1 MLEGGDDK
9 EALVPKYLF
18 EVKYTLDGVKGLKS
32 KGGSAR
38 VAASKALVEEVGG
51 TLEAFY
57 FAFGST
63 DAYLIAELPD
73 NVTTASVNLIAAA
86 SGGVTTATT
95 VLLTPE
101 EIDEAA
107 KRQASF
113 QPPGS

>member
-1 MLEGGDDK
+1 M
-9 EALVPKYLF
+9 PKYLF
-18 EVKYTLDGVKGLKS
+18 EVKYTLDGIKGVKA

-38 VAASKALVEEVGG
+38 VAASKALVEEMGG
-51 TLEAFY
+51 KIEAFY

-63 DAYLIAELPD
+63 DVYLIAELPD
-73 NVTTASVNLIAAA
+73 NVTTAAVNLIAAA
-86 SGGVTTATT
+86 SGGVNTTTT

-107 KRQASF
+107 KRQAKF